1 VTIAIIDSGIDTDSP
16 EFAGRIVTYSDDVAG
31 NRGLDNPDDDHGT
44 NVAMVAA
51 AARDNTG
58 IMGIAYTANIAM
70 FRADTVGS
78 CATQVDTDPDSGC
91 KFSDSAIASGVNAAV
106 AGGAKVINLSLGGS
120 TPGLQLRNAITNAA
134 NAGVVVIVSAGN
146 DGDSTDPDVD
156 PNNPDPF
163 ATGLRAAGNGN
174 VIIAGSVGSTNLI
187 SPFSNR
193 AGSEAVWFL
202 SARGERVCCVY
213 ENGTMKVVDNP
224 DGTRSVYVI
233 SGTSFS
239 APQIAGAAALLRQAF
254 PNLSAVQVV
263 DLLLR
268 TARDA
273 GAAGTDAIYGR
284 GVMDITAAFAPQG
297 ATSLAGTAQLMPLG
311 DSTAITSA
319 PMGDA
324 GTTGGVLSAIVLDDY
339 ARAYQVSL
347 SAGFRSAHVQPR
359 LAPALERETR
369 HVSLGDDRMSL
380 AFSIDGKGRVA
391 RMPWSGQLRLSQ
403 QDAEAAK
410 VLAARVVARIAPDS
424 QIAFA
429 FAQGADGLIAQLQ
442 GHSQPA
448 FLIARSPLDDVG
460 FGRTDSFSFAARH
473 QLGPWGLTMGAEH
486 GSAISAAPVA
496 GAAGPTALTRL
507 APADRLSVTF
517 DRRFGQFG
525 AALGASWLGESR
537 TFLGARLHEG
547 LGAGGADSL
556 FIDASGEWRPAQ
568 GWRLGLAARSGLTWA
583 RTSGS
588 IAPGSRLLTS
598 AWAVDVTRTGVT
610 SSADSLS
617 LRLSQPLRVESGGLN
632 FNLPVD
638 YSYDT
643 LQPTF
648 ALVPLA
654 LVPHGRELDA
664 ELIWRSPLLT
674 GSAMVS
680 LFYRRDPGH
689 YAALRDDKG
698 LAVSWGKSF

>member
-1 VTIAIIDSGIDTDSP
+1 
-16 EFAGRIVTYSDDVAG
+16 
-31 NRGLDNPDDDHGT
+31 
-44 NVAMVAA
+44 M
-51 AARDNTG
+51 
-58 IMGIAYTANIAM
+58 
-70 FRADTVGS
+70 
-78 CATQVDTDPDSGC
+78 
-91 KFSDSAIASGVNAAV
+91 
-106 AGGAKVINLSLGGS
+106 
-120 TPGLQLRNAITNAA
+120 
-134 NAGVVVIVSAGN
+134 
-146 DGDSTDPDVD
+146 
-156 PNNPDPF
+156 
-163 ATGLRAAGNGN
+163 
-174 VIIAGSVGSTNLI
+174 
-187 SPFSNR
+187 
-193 AGSEAVWFL
+193 
-202 SARGERVCCVY
+202 
-213 ENGTMKVVDNP
+213 
-224 DGTRSVYVI
+224 
-233 SGTSFS
+233 
-239 APQIAGAAALLRQAF
+239 
-254 PNLSAVQVV
+254 QVV

-403 QDAEAAK
+403 QDAETAK

-496 GAAGPTALTRL
+496 GASGPTALTRL

-556 FIDASGEWRPAQ
+556 FLDASGEWRPAQ

-598 AWAVDVTRTGVT
+598 AWAVDVTRTGVI

-698 LAVSWGKSF
+698 MAVSWSKQF

>member
-1 VTIAIIDSGIDTDSP
+1 MTIAVIDSGIDTDSP
-16 EFAGRIVTYSDDVAG
+16 EFAGRIASYSRDVVG
-31 NRGLDNPDDDHGT
+31 NRGLDNADDDHGT

-58 IMGIAYTANIAM
+58 IVGIAFNSNIAM
-70 FRADTVGS
+70 FRADSVGS

-91 KFSDSAIASGVNAAV
+91 SFNDSAIATGVNEAV

-120 TPGLQLRNAITNAA
+120 VPSAQLRNAITNAA

-146 DGDSTDPDVD
+146 DGDSTEPDVD

-163 ATGLRAAGNGN
+163 AAGLRAAGNGN

-213 ENGTMKVVDNP
+213 ENGTIKIVDNP

-233 SGTSFS
+233 SGTSFA

-254 PNLSAVQVV
+254 PNLTAVQVV

-273 GAAGTDAIYGR
+273 GDPGTDAIYGR

-297 ATSLAGTAQLMPLG
+297 ATSLAGSTALMPLG
-311 DSTAITSA
+311 DTTGVTSG

-324 GTTGGVLSAIVLDDY
+324 GVNGKVVSAIVLDGYD
-339 ARAYQVSL
+339 RAYQVSL
-347 SAGFRSAHVQPR
+347 SAGLRSAHVQPR

-380 AFSIDGKGRVA
+380 AFSIDGKGRVSQ
-391 RMPWSGQLRLSQ
+391 MPWSGQLRLSQ
-403 QDAEAAK
+403 KDAEAAK
-410 VLAARVVARIAPDS
+410 VLAARVVARIAPNS

-429 FAQGADGLIAQLQ
+429 FAQGSDGLIAQLQ

-473 QLGPWGLTMGAEH
+473 QLGAWGLTMGAEH
-486 GSAISAAPVA
+486 GSAISAAPLVSA
-496 GAAGPTALTRL
+496 TSPAALTRL

-556 FIDASGEWRPAQ
+556 FLDASGEWRPAP
-568 GWRLGLAARSGLTWA
+568 GWRLGVSARSGLTWA
-583 RTSGS
+583 RVSGS
-588 IAPGSRLLTS
+588 VAPGSRLLTS
-598 AWAVDVTRTGVT
+598 AWAVDVTRNGLTNP
-610 SSADSLS
+610 ADSLS
-617 LRLSQPLRVESGGLN
+617 LRLSQPLRVESGGLT

-643 LQPTF
+643 QRPTF
-648 ALVPLA
+648 ALVPLT

-664 ELIWRSPLLT
+664 ELIWRSPMLT

-689 YAALRDDKG
+689 YATLRDDKG
-698 LAVSWGKSF
+698 MAVSWSKQF